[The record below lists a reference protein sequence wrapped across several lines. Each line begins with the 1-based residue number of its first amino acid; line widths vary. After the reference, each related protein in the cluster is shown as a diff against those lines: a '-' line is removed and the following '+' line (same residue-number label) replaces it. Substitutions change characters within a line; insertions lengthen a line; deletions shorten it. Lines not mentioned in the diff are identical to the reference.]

1 MRDFYNEQIK
11 NFNANIEDMEQK
23 IVQLELENKSKD
35 DRIEYL

>member
-35 DRIEYL
+35 DRIVYL